1 MNLVNIFNSIINY
14 HRLRFWPILLKNS
27 ALSGVGSKYAKFG
40 EAEPHQLLVACQ
52 IISIR
57 TLSDA
62 QIFWQLV
69 FQQNR
74 PEAALRNE
82 SYTHRTTIQTNQKGI
97 YYGELCDC
105 ELQDYQ

>member
-1 MNLVNIFNSIINY
+1 MNIFNSIINY

-74 PEAALRNE
+74 PEAAIREVRINE
-82 SYTHRTTIQTNQKGI
+82 KTSAPCYF
-97 YYGELCDC
+97 C
-105 ELQDYQ
+105 ET